1 MKNFLYILIVLIIG
15 TFFFS
20 EFRKSIAPTMSKI
33 DTPYIVINDIT
44 IPVELA
50 VDQEKQWQGLS
61 KREFLK
67 ETDGMLFV
75 FPRKQIRSFWMKDMN
90 FPLDI
95 IWISDNKIIKID
107 KDLQPEGEN
116 PKNKYQTI
124 QRVDKVL
131 EVNSGFTDK
140 YKIKAGDEVK
150 FYY

>member
-1 MKNFLYILIVLIIG
+1 
-15 TFFFS
+15 
-20 EFRKSIAPTMSKI
+20 
-33 DTPYIVINDIT
+33 
-44 IPVELA
+44 
-50 VDQEKQWQGLS
+50 
-61 KREFLK
+61 
-67 ETDGMLFV
+67 MLFV

>member
-1 MKNFLYILIVLIIG
+1 MIG
-15 TFFFS
+15 
-20 EFRKSIAPTMSKI
+20 
-33 DTPYIVINDIT
+33 
-44 IPVELA
+44 
-50 VDQEKQWQGLS
+50 
-61 KREFLK
+61 
-67 ETDGMLFV
+67 
-75 FPRKQIRSFWMKDMN
+75 
-90 FPLDI
+90 
-95 IWISDNKIIKID
+95 KIIKID